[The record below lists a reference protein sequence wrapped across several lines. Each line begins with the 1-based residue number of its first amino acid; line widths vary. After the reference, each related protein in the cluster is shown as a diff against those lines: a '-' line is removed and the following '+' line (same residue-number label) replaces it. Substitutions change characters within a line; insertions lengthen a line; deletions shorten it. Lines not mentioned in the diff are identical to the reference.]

1 MLNKVVRLLEY
12 LFLAEAALQ
21 VAFVLL
27 LQVSWHW
34 SCYTMLGR
42 MRLDGVKL
50 PQIAADWQF
59 IPSLAQQCQTH
70 YMSGRQR
77 IQLD

>member
-1 MLNKVVRLLEY
+1 MRLLEC

-21 VAFVLL
+21 VALMLL
-27 LQVSWHW
+27 LSWHW
-34 SCYTMLGR
+34 SCYKMLGL
-42 MRLDGVKL
+42 MRLDEVKL

-70 YMSGRQR
+70 SVSGRQR